1 MKEILG
7 YLPQN
12 GAESSAILQWMERY
26 GDQLLTRMPEGHFTA
41 AGFIF
46 NPKRTKTL
54 MIYHNIYRSW
64 AWTGGH
70 ADGERDLLA
79 VALREAQEETG
90 AVCRPIDGV
99 ACSAD
104 ILPVQAHVKRG
115 QPVAAHVHL
124 NLAFALECEEDAP
137 LRIKPDENSGVAW
150 LDLTDLPSKISPEDA
165 ALMLPIYEKIVRQ
178 YSSVRWPAQP

>member
-1 MKEILG
+1 MKGILG
-7 YLPQN
+7 YIPQN
-12 GAESSAILQWMERY
+12 ETESSGIRQWMERY

-46 NPKRTKTL
+46 NPDRTKTL

-79 VALREAQEETG
+79 LALREAQEETG
-90 AVCRPIDGV
+90 ARCRPIDGT

-104 ILPVQAHVKRG
+104 IIPVQAHVKRG

-124 NLAFALECEEDAP
+124 NLAFALECDEDAP

-165 ALMLPIYEKIVRQ
+165 ALMLPIYGKIVRK
-178 YSSVRWPAQP
+178 YSPVRWPSQP